1 MTVFFDFDRD
11 IVIHEYHR
19 VSKYYISSSIYRQ
32 VKGTGLPANSTE
44 IPPPEE
50 NAPNGM
56 VYIFNGNT
64 WDLVQD
70 TFSRP
75 NIEEVNYTYS
85 GERPLEMVIER
96 IDFPFTYFP
105 QYNDVVDYIS
115 SGLKTLHLS
124 FNYVRIQKKYL
135 YLIELFNSATSTH
148 NPFTFPEKIFDY
160 KVESESF
167 VAMIRSFFDEMVQL
181 TYLLINEVSDNL
193 IDSIGSLI
201 RDKSKNREC
210 YGIFLG
216 DDDVYIKDDSDYLI
230 TINNLSNS
238 IKHSSLHYESY
249 SSYPLSPNIVSF
261 YKKNNTFKNHDV
273 VLHNHNVVDV
283 FLGFKANFHRI
294 IKNQHTYVK
303 HRATQSESGQQAGSL
318 VAAPDNE

>member
-1 MTVFFDFDRD
+1 MTVYFDFDRD
-11 IVIHEYHR
+11 VVIHEYHQ

-32 VKGTGLPANSTE
+32 MKGTGLPANSTE
-44 IPPPEE
+44 VPPPDE

-56 VYIFNGNT
+56 VYIFNDNT
-64 WDLVQD
+64 WNLVQD
-70 TFSRP
+70 TFPRP
-75 NIEEVNYTYS
+75 NIEEVNYTYT
-85 GERPLEMVIER
+85 GERPLETVIER

-115 SGLKTLHLS
+115 SNLKTLHLS

-135 YLIELFNSATSTH
+135 YIIELFNLATSTH
-148 NPFTFPEKIFDY
+148 NPFTLQERIFDY
-160 KVESESF
+160 KVESEFF

-201 RDKSKNREC
+201 RDQNKNREC
-210 YGIFLG
+210 YNVFFG
-216 DDDVYIKDDSDYLI
+216 DNDVYIKDDSEYLVI
-230 TINNLSNS
+230 INNLSNS

-249 SSYPLSPNIVSF
+249 SSYPLSPNILSF
-261 YKKNNTFKNHDV
+261 YKKNNTFKNNDV
-273 VLHNHNVVDV
+273 VIHNHNVVDV

-294 IKNQHTYVK
+294 IKNQQNYVK
-303 HRATQSESGQQAGSL
+303 HHAK
-318 VAAPDNE
+318 

>member
-1 MTVFFDFDRD
+1 MTVYFDFDRD
-11 IVIHEYHR
+11 VVIHEYHQ

-32 VKGTGLPANSTE
+32 MKGTGLPANSTE
-44 IPPPEE
+44 VPPPDE

-56 VYIFNGNT
+56 VYIFNDNT

-70 TFSRP
+70 TFPRP
-75 NIEEVNYTYS
+75 NIEEVNYTYT
-85 GERPLEMVIER
+85 GERPLETVIER

-115 SGLKTLHLS
+115 SNLKTLHLS

-135 YLIELFNSATSTH
+135 YIIELFNLATSTH
-148 NPFTFPEKIFDY
+148 NPFTLQERIFDY
-160 KVESESF
+160 KVESEFF

-201 RDKSKNREC
+201 RDQNKNREC
-210 YGIFLG
+210 YNVFFG
-216 DDDVYIKDDSDYLI
+216 DNDVYIKDDSEYLVI
-230 TINNLSNS
+230 INNLSNS

-249 SSYPLSPNIVSF
+249 SSYPLSPNILSF
-261 YKKNNTFKNHDV
+261 YKKNNTFKNNDV
-273 VLHNHNVVDV
+273 VIHNHNVVDV

-294 IKNQHTYVK
+294 IKNQQNYVK
-303 HRATQSESGQQAGSL
+303 HHAK
-318 VAAPDNE
+318 

>member
-1 MTVFFDFDRD
+1 MAVFFDFDRD

-19 VSKYYISSSIYRQ
+19 ISKYYISSSTYRQ

-44 IPPPEE
+44 IPPPKEK
-50 NAPNGM
+50 APNGM
-56 VYIFNGNT
+56 VYIFNGNA
-64 WDLVQD
+64 WNLAQD

-75 NIEEVNYTYS
+75 NIKEVNYAYT

-96 IDFPFTYFP
+96 IDFPFSYFP

-135 YLIELFNSATSTH
+135 YIIGLFDSAISEN
-148 NPFTFPEKIFDY
+148 NPLTFPEKIFDY
-160 KVESESF
+160 KVESEFF

-193 IDSIGSLI
+193 IDSIGLLI
-201 RDKSKNREC
+201 RDKNKNKEC
-210 YGIFLG
+210 YDIFFG
-216 DDDVYIKDDSDYLI
+216 DDDVYIKDGSDYLV
-230 TINNLSNS
+230 TINDLSNS

-249 SSYPLSPNIVSF
+249 SSYSLSPNILSF
-261 YKKNNTFKNHDV
+261 YKKNNAFKSNDV
-273 VLHNHNVVDV
+273 VIHNHNVVDI
-283 FLGFKANFHRI
+283 FLGFKDNFHRI
-294 IKNQHTYVK
+294 IKNQQTYVS
-303 HRATQSESGQQAGSL
+303 RNT
-318 VAAPDNE
+318 

>member
-1 MTVFFDFDRD
+1 MTVYFDFDRD
-11 IVIHEYHR
+11 VVIHEYHQ

-32 VKGTGLPANSTE
+32 MKGTGLPANSTE
-44 IPPPEE
+44 VPPPDE

-56 VYIFNGNT
+56 VYIFNDNT

-70 TFSRP
+70 TFPRP
-75 NIEEVNYTYS
+75 NIEEVNYTYT
-85 GERPLEMVIER
+85 GERPLETVIER

-105 QYNDVVDYIS
+105 QNNDVVDYIS
-115 SGLKTLHLS
+115 SNLKTLHLS

-135 YLIELFNSATSTH
+135 YIIELFNLATSTH
-148 NPFTFPEKIFDY
+148 NPFTLQERIFDY
-160 KVESESF
+160 KVESEFF

-201 RDKSKNREC
+201 RDQNKNREC
-210 YGIFLG
+210 YNVFFG
-216 DDDVYIKDDSDYLI
+216 DNDVYIKDDSEYLVI
-230 TINNLSNS
+230 INNLSNS

-249 SSYPLSPNIVSF
+249 SSYPLSPNILSF
-261 YKKNNTFKNHDV
+261 YKKNNTFKNNDV
-273 VLHNHNVVDV
+273 VIHNHNVVDV

-294 IKNQHTYVK
+294 IKNQQNYVK
-303 HRATQSESGQQAGSL
+303 HHAK
-318 VAAPDNE
+318 

>member
-1 MTVFFDFDRD
+1 MTVYFDFDRD
-11 IVIHEYHR
+11 VVIHEYHQ

-32 VKGTGLPANSTE
+32 MKGTGLPANSTE
-44 IPPPEE
+44 VPPPDE

-56 VYIFNGNT
+56 VYIFNDNT

-70 TFSRP
+70 TFPRP
-75 NIEEVNYTYS
+75 NIEEVNYTYT
-85 GERPLEMVIER
+85 GERPLETVIER

-115 SGLKTLHLS
+115 SNLKTLHLS

-135 YLIELFNSATSTH
+135 YIIELFNLATSTH
-148 NPFTFPEKIFDY
+148 NPFTLQERIFDY
-160 KVESESF
+160 KVESEFF

-201 RDKSKNREC
+201 RDQNKNREC
-210 YGIFLG
+210 YNVFFG
-216 DDDVYIKDDSDYLI
+216 DNDAYIKDDSEYLVI
-230 TINNLSNS
+230 INNLSNS

-249 SSYPLSPNIVSF
+249 SSYPLSPNILSF
-261 YKKNNTFKNHDV
+261 YKKNNTFKNNDV
-273 VLHNHNVVDV
+273 VIHNHNVVDV

-294 IKNQHTYVK
+294 IKNQQNYVK
-303 HRATQSESGQQAGSL
+303 HHAK
-318 VAAPDNE
+318 

>member
-1 MTVFFDFDRD
+1 MTVYFDFDRD
-11 IVIHEYHR
+11 VVIHEYHQ

-32 VKGTGLPANSTE
+32 MKGTGLPANSTE
-44 IPPPEE
+44 VPPPDE

-56 VYIFNGNT
+56 VYIFNDNT

-70 TFSRP
+70 TFPRP
-75 NIEEVNYTYS
+75 NIEEVNYTYT
-85 GERPLEMVIER
+85 GERPLETVIER

-115 SGLKTLHLS
+115 SNLKTLHLS

-135 YLIELFNSATSTH
+135 YIIELFNLATSTH
-148 NPFTFPEKIFDY
+148 NPFTFQERIFDY
-160 KVESESF
+160 KVESEFF

-201 RDKSKNREC
+201 RDQNKNREC
-210 YGIFLG
+210 YNVFFG
-216 DDDVYIKDDSDYLI
+216 DNDVYIKDDSEYLVI
-230 TINNLSNS
+230 INNLSNS

-249 SSYPLSPNIVSF
+249 SSYPLSPNILSF
-261 YKKNNTFKNHDV
+261 YKKNNTFKNNDV
-273 VLHNHNVVDV
+273 VIHNHNVVDV

-294 IKNQHTYVK
+294 IKNQQNYVK
-303 HRATQSESGQQAGSL
+303 HHAK
-318 VAAPDNE
+318 

>member
-1 MTVFFDFDRD
+1 MTVYFDFDRD
-11 IVIHEYHR
+11 VVIHEYHQ

-32 VKGTGLPANSTE
+32 MKGTGLPANSTE
-44 IPPPEE
+44 APPPDE

-56 VYIFNGNT
+56 VYIFNDNT

-70 TFSRP
+70 TFPRP
-75 NIEEVNYTYS
+75 NIEEVNYTYT
-85 GERPLEMVIER
+85 GERPLETVIER

-115 SGLKTLHLS
+115 SNLKTLHLS

-135 YLIELFNSATSTH
+135 HIIELFNLATSTH
-148 NPFTFPEKIFDY
+148 NPFTLQERIFDY
-160 KVESESF
+160 KVESEFF

-201 RDKSKNREC
+201 RDQNKNREC
-210 YGIFLG
+210 YNVFFG
-216 DDDVYIKDDSDYLI
+216 DNDVYIKDDSEYLVI
-230 TINNLSNS
+230 INNLSNS

-249 SSYPLSPNIVSF
+249 SSYPLSPNILSF
-261 YKKNNTFKNHDV
+261 YKKNNTFKNNDV
-273 VLHNHNVVDV
+273 VIHNHNVVDV

-294 IKNQHTYVK
+294 IKNQQNYVK
-303 HRATQSESGQQAGSL
+303 HHAK
-318 VAAPDNE
+318 

>member
-1 MTVFFDFDRD
+1 MTVYFDFDRD
-11 IVIHEYHR
+11 VVIHEYHQ

-32 VKGTGLPANSTE
+32 MKGTGLPANSTE
-44 IPPPEE
+44 VPPPDE

-56 VYIFNGNT
+56 VYIFNDNT

-70 TFSRP
+70 TFPRP
-75 NIEEVNYTYS
+75 NIEEVNYTYT
-85 GERPLEMVIER
+85 GERPLETVIER

-115 SGLKTLHLS
+115 SNLKTLHLS

-135 YLIELFNSATSTH
+135 YIIELFNLATSTH
-148 NPFTFPEKIFDY
+148 NPFTLQERIFDY
-160 KVESESF
+160 KVESEFF

-201 RDKSKNREC
+201 RDQNKNREC
-210 YGIFLG
+210 YNVFFG
-216 DDDVYIKDDSDYLI
+216 DNDVYIKDDSEYLVI
-230 TINNLSNS
+230 INNLSNS

-249 SSYPLSPNIVSF
+249 SSYPLSPNILSF
-261 YKKNNTFKNHDV
+261 
-273 VLHNHNVVDV
+273 L
-283 FLGFKANFHRI
+283 
-294 IKNQHTYVK
+294 
-303 HRATQSESGQQAGSL
+303 
-318 VAAPDNE
+318 

>member
-1 MTVFFDFDRD
+1 MTVYFDFDRD
-11 IVIHEYHR
+11 VVIHEYHQ

-32 VKGTGLPANSTE
+32 MKGTGLPANSTE
-44 IPPPEE
+44 VPPPDE

-56 VYIFNGNT
+56 VYIFNDNT

-70 TFSRP
+70 TFPRP
-75 NIEEVNYTYS
+75 NIEEVNYTYT
-85 GERPLEMVIER
+85 GERPLETVIER

-115 SGLKTLHLS
+115 SNLKTLHLS

-135 YLIELFNSATSTH
+135 YIIESFNLATSTH
-148 NPFTFPEKIFDY
+148 NPFTLQERIFDY
-160 KVESESF
+160 KVESEFF

-201 RDKSKNREC
+201 RDQNKNREC
-210 YGIFLG
+210 YNVFFG
-216 DDDVYIKDDSDYLI
+216 DNDVYIKDDSEYLVI
-230 TINNLSNS
+230 INNLSNS

-249 SSYPLSPNIVSF
+249 SSYPLSPNILSF
-261 YKKNNTFKNHDV
+261 YKKNNTFKNNDV
-273 VLHNHNVVDV
+273 VIHNHNVVDV

-294 IKNQHTYVK
+294 IKNQQNYVK
-303 HRATQSESGQQAGSL
+303 HHAK
-318 VAAPDNE
+318 

>member
-1 MTVFFDFDRD
+1 MTVYFDFDRD
-11 IVIHEYHR
+11 VVIHEYHQ

-32 VKGTGLPANSTE
+32 MKGTGLPANSTE
-44 IPPPEE
+44 VPPPDE

-56 VYIFNGNT
+56 VYIFNDNT

-70 TFSRP
+70 TFPRP
-75 NIEEVNYTYS
+75 NIEEVNYTYT
-85 GERPLEMVIER
+85 GERPLETVIER

-115 SGLKTLHLS
+115 SNLKTLHLS

-135 YLIELFNSATSTH
+135 YIIELFNLATSTH
-148 NPFTFPEKIFDY
+148 NPFTLQERIFDY
-160 KVESESF
+160 KVESEFF

-201 RDKSKNREC
+201 RDQNKNREC
-210 YGIFLG
+210 YNVFFG
-216 DDDVYIKDDSDYLI
+216 DNDVYIKDDSKYLVI
-230 TINNLSNS
+230 INNLSNS

-249 SSYPLSPNIVSF
+249 SSYPLSPNILSF
-261 YKKNNTFKNHDV
+261 YKKNNTFKNNDV
-273 VLHNHNVVDV
+273 VIHNHNVVDV

-294 IKNQHTYVK
+294 IKNQQNYVK
-303 HRATQSESGQQAGSL
+303 HHAK
-318 VAAPDNE
+318 

>member
-1 MTVFFDFDRD
+1 MTVYFDFDRD
-11 IVIHEYHR
+11 VVIHEYHQ

-32 VKGTGLPANSTE
+32 MKGTGLPANSTE
-44 IPPPEE
+44 VPPPDE
-50 NAPNGM
+50 NVPNGM
-56 VYIFNGNT
+56 VYIFNDNI

-70 TFSRP
+70 TFPRP
-75 NIEEVNYTYS
+75 NIEEVNYTYT
-85 GERPLEMVIER
+85 GERPLETVIER

-115 SGLKTLHLS
+115 SNLKTLHLS

-135 YLIELFNSATSTH
+135 YIIELFNLATSTH
-148 NPFTFPEKIFDY
+148 NPFTFQERIFDY
-160 KVESESF
+160 KVESEFF

-201 RDKSKNREC
+201 RDQNKNREC
-210 YGIFLG
+210 YNVFFG
-216 DDDVYIKDDSDYLI
+216 DNDVYIKDDSEYLVI
-230 TINNLSNS
+230 INNLSNS

-249 SSYPLSPNIVSF
+249 SSYPLSPNILSF
-261 YKKNNTFKNHDV
+261 YKKNNTFKNNDV
-273 VLHNHNVVDV
+273 VIHNHNVVDV

-294 IKNQHTYVK
+294 IKNQQNYVK
-303 HRATQSESGQQAGSL
+303 HHAK
-318 VAAPDNE
+318 

>member
-1 MTVFFDFDRD
+1 MTVYFDFDRD
-11 IVIHEYHR
+11 VVIHEYHQ

-32 VKGTGLPANSTE
+32 MKGTGLPANSTE
-44 IPPPEE
+44 VPPPDE
-50 NAPNGM
+50 NVPNGM
-56 VYIFNGNT
+56 VYIFNDNT

-70 TFSRP
+70 TFPRP

-85 GERPLEMVIER
+85 GERPLETVIER

-115 SGLKTLHLS
+115 SNLKTLHLS

-135 YLIELFNSATSTH
+135 YIIELFNLATSTH
-148 NPFTFPEKIFDY
+148 NPFTFQERIFDY
-160 KVESESF
+160 KVESEFF

-201 RDKSKNREC
+201 RDQNKNREC
-210 YGIFLG
+210 YNVFFG
-216 DDDVYIKDDSDYLI
+216 DNDVYIKDDSEYLVI
-230 TINNLSNS
+230 INNLSNS

-249 SSYPLSPNIVSF
+249 SSYPLSPNILSF
-261 YKKNNTFKNHDV
+261 YKKNNTFKNNDV
-273 VLHNHNVVDV
+273 VIHNHNVVDV

-294 IKNQHTYVK
+294 IKNQQNYVK
-303 HRATQSESGQQAGSL
+303 HHAK
-318 VAAPDNE
+318 